1 MKITGKI
8 ASALLIGLSLS
19 FYYWIGSFVLSRSQS
34 VLRNLEID
42 PSNLKVYVPLGVAIG
57 AIIFWFIKASVKSF
71 LMISVVL
78 FAISLLLWLL
88 ISSPDVQQY
97 LMPPILK

>member
-1 MKITGKI
+1 MKLIGKI
-8 ASALLIGLSLS
+8 VSGLLIGISLS
-19 FYYWIGSFVLSRSQS
+19 FYYWIGSFVLTQSQS
-34 VLRNLEID
+34 VVRNLELD

-71 LMISVVL
+71 LIIGVVL
-78 FAISLLLWLL
+78 FVISLLLWLL
-88 ISSPDVQQY
+88 VSSPDVQQY

>member
-1 MKITGKI
+1 MKLIGKI
-8 ASALLIGLSLS
+8 VSALLIGISLS
-19 FYYWIGSFVLSRSQS
+19 FYYWIGSFVLSQSQS
-34 VLRNLEID
+34 VLRNLELD

-57 AIIFWFIKASVKSF
+57 AIIFWFIKTSIKFF
-71 LMISVVL
+71 LIIGVLL

-88 ISSPDVQQY
+88 VTSPEIQQY

>member
-1 MKITGKI
+1 MKLIGKI
-8 ASALLIGLSLS
+8 VSALLIGISLS
-19 FYYWIGSFVLSRSQS
+19 FYYWIGAFVLSQSQT
-34 VLRNLEID
+34 VLRNLELD

-57 AIIFWFIKASVKSF
+57 AIIFWFIKTSIKSF
-71 LMISVVL
+71 LIISVVL

-88 ISSPDVQQY
+88 VSTPDVQQY

>member
-1 MKITGKI
+1 MKLIGKI
-8 ASALLIGLSLS
+8 VSALLIGISLS
-19 FYYWIGSFVLSRSQS
+19 FYFWIGSFVLSQSQT
-34 VLRNLEID
+34 VLRNLELD

-57 AIIFWFIKASVKSF
+57 AIIFWFIKTSTKSF
-71 LMISVVL
+71 LIISVVL

-88 ISSPDVQQY
+88 VSSPDVQQY